1 MLRVRTGSNN
11 FRPAFTLIE
20 LLVVIAII
28 AVLIALLL
36 PAVQSAREAARRAQ
50 CTNNLKQIGL
60 ALHNY
65 ENSNGSL
72 PPGGSSTNFNVSP
85 PATQYVD
92 GNWSTLAR
100 ILPFLEAGTA
110 FNALNF
116 SISEYNDWSGINY
129 TGASQVI
136 SVYICPS
143 ATRQPDGGRDGI
155 DPLDPFSQI
164 NNGYGY
170 NDYGPTDYTDISPVL
185 STSGVCA
192 MPWIPYRDKTTR
204 VNGLLKQGSTRIAE
218 ATDGLSNT
226 IAVGEDAG
234 RDPRYLSPY
243 AESVYNG
250 VITLQAYLATTNP
263 NDLGPSV
270 GFTAERRSWRWA
282 EPDQALGIS
291 GTPNNTNGNFNAQG
305 LIGGVLVNIVHEANP
320 WPTSGASKGSQA
332 GNNQELASFHPGG
345 VNVLFGDGHVAFL
358 KNSVNP
364 LTMRALVTLSG
375 GEVVSSDQY

>member
-1 MLRVRTGSNN
+1 VVTPHRSRK
-11 FRPAFTLIE
+11 AFTLIE
-20 LLVVIAII
+20 LLVVIAIV

-36 PAVQSAREAARRAQ
+36 PAVQSAREAARRMQ

-65 ENSNGSL
+65 ENSNGAF
-72 PPGGSSTNFNVSP
+72 PTGGASTNFSLTP
-85 PATQYVD
+85 PATQVVD

-116 SISEYNDWSGINY
+116 NLQEYNDWMGASY
-129 TGASQVI
+129 TGASQVV

-143 ATRQPDGGRDGI
+143 STRQPDGGRDGV

-170 NDYGPTDYTDISPVL
+170 TDYGPTFYTDISPIL
-185 STSGVCA
+185 NTTGPGA

-226 IAVGEDAG
+226 IAFGEDAG
-234 RDPRYLSPY
+234 RDPRYLDPY
-243 AESVYNG
+243 AESLYNS
-250 VITLQAYLATTNP
+250 VITLQAYLAATNP
-263 NDLGPSV
+263 NDLGPID
-270 GFTAERRSWRWA
+270 GFDATRRVWRWA
-282 EPDQALGIS
+282 EPDSAVGIS
-291 GTPNNTNGNFNAQG
+291 GVPNNTSGNINALG
-305 LIGGVLVNIVHEANP
+305 NIGGAMVDIVHEASP
-320 WPTSGASKGSQA
+320 WPASGASKGSQA

-345 VNVLFGDGHVAFL
+345 VNILFGDGHVTFL

-364 LTMRALVTLSG
+364 LTMRGLVTLSG
-375 GEVVSSDQY
+375 GEVISSDQY